1 MLKRLTMHTYVSFCI
16 KFPKKKY
23 VALRMDFSKVIGQ
36 KHLQSHL
43 LTTIENGRI
52 PHAQLFIGK
61 AGTGVLP
68 AAIAYANAILCSKY
82 EKGSE
87 AYTKCAQKV
96 SNLAHP
102 DLHFVYP
109 VNTNDTIKK
118 HPVSDNFST
127 EWREFLKENPYGSLF
142 QWLQKLGIEK
152 KQGIIKVDEA
162 ADMMK
167 KLSLKAYEGGYKVM
181 IVWMA
186 DKMNTQCANKILK
199 LIEEPPEKTVLLLLC
214 EDEQQIMGTI
224 QSRCQ
229 KLNFPLL
236 SEEDIATFLI
246 EKKGLDQNT
255 ALKLAHRANGDVNKA
270 LQLTEEGGDD
280 SDFERLFIQWVR
292 TAFKAK
298 GNKSSIN
305 DLLKWSDT
313 VAGLGRETQKKFL
326 IYCIEV
332 FRQAMLKNY
341 KADSLLFF
349 EAEDPKFS
357 LEKFAPFVH
366 QNNIFEITQALEDAT
381 YHVER
386 NGNAKI
392 IFTDLSISLTRL
404 IHKKELI

>member
-1 MLKRLTMHTYVSFCI
+1 
-16 KFPKKKY
+16 
-23 VALRMDFSKVIGQ
+23 MDFSNVIGQ

-61 AGTGVLP
+61 SGTCVLP
-68 AAIAYANAILCSKY
+68 AAIAYANAILCSNFSP
-82 EKGSE
+82 ESE
-87 AYTKCAQKV
+87 AYKKCSQKV
-96 SNLAHP
+96 SNFAHP

-109 VNTNDTIKK
+109 VNTNDKVKK
-118 HPVSDNFST
+118 HPVSDNFSE

-152 KQGIIKVDEA
+152 KQGNIKVDEA

-186 DKMNTQCANKILK
+186 DKMNTQSANKILK
-199 LIEEPPEKTVLLLLC
+199 LIEEPPEKTVLLLLT
-214 EDEQQIMGTI
+214 EDEEQIISTI

-229 KLNFPLL
+229 KLHFPLL
-236 SEEDIATFLI
+236 SEDDIATFLHRT
-246 EKKGLDQNT
+246 KQLDENT
-255 ALKLAHRANGDVNKA
+255 ALKIAHRANGDVNKA
-270 LQLTEEGGDD
+270 MQIIDED
-280 SDFERLFIQWVR
+280 SDDNIFERLFIDWVR

-298 GNKSSIN
+298 GNKASIN

-326 IYCIEV
+326 TYCIEV
-332 FRQAMLKNY
+332 FRQALLKNY
-341 KADSLLFF
+341 KAESLLFF
-349 EAEDPKFS
+349 EANDSKFS

-366 QNNIFEITQALEDAT
+366 QNNIFDITEALEKAI

-386 NGNAKI
+386 NGNGKI

-404 IHKKELI
+404 IHRKELV

>member
-1 MLKRLTMHTYVSFCI
+1 M
-16 KFPKKKY
+16 KKY
-23 VALRMDFSKVIGQ
+23 VALRMDFSNVIGQ

-52 PHAQLFIGK
+52 PHAQLFIGLN
-61 AGTGVLP
+61 GSGVLP

-82 EKGSE
+82 DKGSE
-87 AYTKCAQKV
+87 AYKKCAHKV

-102 DLHFVYP
+102 DLHFVFP
-109 VNTNDTIKK
+109 VNTNDKIKK
-118 HPVSDNFST
+118 HPVSDNFSE
-127 EWREFLKENPYGSLF
+127 EWREFLRENPYGSLF

-181 IVWMA
+181 IIWMA
-186 DKMNTQCANKILK
+186 DKMNTQSANKILK
-199 LIEEPPEKTVLLLLC
+199 LIEEPPEKTVLLLLT
-214 EDEQQIMGTI
+214 EDEEQLIGTI

-229 KLNFPLL
+229 KLHFPLL
-236 SEEDIATFLI
+236 SEEDIATFLQR
-246 EKKGLDQNT
+246 KKQLDENT
-255 ALKLAHRANGDVNKA
+255 SLKIAHRANGDINKA
-270 LQLTEEGGDD
+270 LQIIDEDSDD
-280 SDFERLFIQWVR
+280 KDFERLFIDWVR

-298 GNKSSIN
+298 GNKASIN
-305 DLLKWSDT
+305 DLLSWSDT

-326 IYCIEV
+326 TYCIEV
-332 FRQAMLKNY
+332 FRQALLKNY
-341 KADSLLFF
+341 KAESLLFF
-349 EAEDPKFS
+349 EANDSKFS

-366 QNNIFEITQALEDAT
+366 QNNIFDITEALEKAI

-386 NGNAKI
+386 NGNGKI

-404 IHKKELI
+404 IHRKELV